1 MTPEDPS
8 LDLLL
13 RALADRTR
21 RGLLDRLRDAPGLTL
36 GELIDGWPQSRQA
49 LSKHLAV
56 LEDAELVVPIWRGRE
71 KRHYLNPAPLQAL
84 PGRWVT
90 ASPQEDAVALG
101 HLREALRPQPDAAH
115 AVPGRSAATPTA
127 TRTPTAPDTDATAA
141 TRAQPVAG
149 ATVAPASDALSA
161 LLLAPPSPR
170 LQGQP
175 ILQLDALADACRYL
189 ADTAQAVQGLLAAMA
204 AEEGYERP
212 AEGGFSLVEH
222 LAHLA
227 DLETLGWLPR
237 FERIL
242 AEIRPALPG
251 VDGDRL
257 AIEHRYQARPWRG
270 AARRFVAQRKRSLAL
285 LQSFDAQTLKRPVVF
300 AGARTRAGGVVAAAV
315 AHDLDHR
322 PAMAL
327 AWQQIPLKRS
337 TP

>member
-36 GELIDGWPQSRQA
+36 GELTDGWPQSRQA

-56 LEDAELVVPIWRGRE
+56 LEDAELVVPVWRGRE

-101 HLREALRPQPDAAH
+101 HLRQALRPLPDAAH
-115 AVPGRSAATPTA
+115 GAPGRPPATPT
-127 TRTPTAPDTDATAA
+127 PPDTAMTVAPL
-141 TRAQPVAG
+141 AQPVADATG
-149 ATVAPASDALSA
+149 APVGDALST

-175 ILQLDALADACRYL
+175 ILQPDALADACAYL
-189 ADTAQAVQGLLAAMA
+189 AGTAQAVQGLLVAMA
-204 AEEGYERP
+204 ADEGYERP

-237 FERIL
+237 FQRIL
-242 AEIRPALPG
+242 AEHRPALPG

-257 AIEHRYQARPWRG
+257 AVEHRYQSRPWRG
-270 AARRFVAQRKRSLAL
+270 AARRFLAQRKRSLAL
-285 LQSFDAQTLKRPVVF
+285 LQTFDAQTLKRPVVF

>member
-1 MTPEDPS
+1 MKNQDQG

-13 RALADRTR
+13 RALADHTR
-21 RGLLDRLRDAPGLTL
+21 RTMLDRLRDAPGLTL
-36 GELIDGWPQSRQA
+36 GELIAGLPQSRQA

-56 LEDAELVVPIWRGRE
+56 LEDAELVVPVWRGRE
-71 KRHYLNPAPLQAL
+71 KRHFLNPAPLQAL

-90 ASPQEDAVALG
+90 ASPQEDAAALG
-101 HLREALRPQPDAAH
+101 HLRDALAPLPDASHGPQAGP
-115 AVPGRSAATPTA
+115 AGLAALA
-127 TRTPTAPDTDATAA
+127 AAAPA
-141 TRAQPVAG
+141 VAG
-149 ATVAPASDALSA
+149 GRRPALDTISELLLVAPSA
-161 LLLAPPSPR
+161 R

-175 ILQLDALADACRYL
+175 VLQMEALADARDYL
-189 ADTAQAVQGLLAAMA
+189 AGTAQAVQALLAALPA
-204 AEEGYERP
+204 DGGYQRP
-212 AEGGFSLVEH
+212 AAGGFSLVEH

-227 DLETLGWLPR
+227 DIETLGWCSR

-242 AEIRPALPG
+242 AEPRPRLPG

-257 AIEHRYQARPWRG
+257 ALEQRYQARPWRG

-285 LQSFDAQTLKRPVVF
+285 LQRFDAEVLRRPVFF

-327 AWQQIPLKRS
+327 AWQQMVERS
-337 TP
+337 SP